1 MSYGSASYQCVY
13 ITDDATYTMVL
24 IGAGGDLF
32 QMYKGS
38 PLNPDAVMPP
48 WDGLAL
54 ADRPVLKVVLM
65 SSDATKGEQAL
76 SDMVLTDDKIT
87 KWLVNDEEL
96 TFNNAGLSTGG
107 SWNGLFSK
115 IEAGVEAAYPFGG
128 LRVNGNL
135 VTAVGGLPIVITCVL
150 GVETNKAGD
159 YVTIHSS
166 YPVRILQ
173 VSGESAMA
181 DIYCAAGQSFAL
193 DEDNPSVTAQVRC
206 WRNGTL
212 LAPTDYTVVWYL
224 FVDGEWV
231 EKSRAATFS
240 VTRDDVH
247 TFGQI
252 KAECWSTGAQ
262 PALIASDM
270 QTLSDSSD
278 PFIIYPN
285 PTPADG
291 KIRQTGG
298 PDKVS
303 FAPKLKRVSGE
314 EVSSNVG
321 YLFAVLSPAGV
332 LLNTDSTTVKSTHD
346 VPKSIFDNL
355 GAGPIVN
362 ITAVDTSAA

>member
-13 ITDDATYTMVL
+13 IADDATYTMVL

-76 SDMVLTDDKIT
+76 SDMVNNAATE
-87 KWLVNDEEL
+87 WYVNDEL
-96 TFNNAGLSTGG
+96 LKFNNAGLSTDG

-115 IEAGVEAAYPFGG
+115 IGAGAEAAYPFGG

-135 VTAVGGLPIVITCVL
+135 VTAAGGLPIVIKCVL
-150 GVETNKAGD
+150 GVEAGD
-159 YVTIHSS
+159 SIVGVHSS